1 MNAANLNQVALISF
15 AHCERPISFQNRC
28 ILLLLKVFLS
38 VKESLDAIRFSHTPR
53 WSFKSLTP
61 HIKMAEACLCSVMSG
76 AGQTFELPRLL
87 LSAEGNHMTLFAQS
101 LGVSAILSSV
111 KMKKKG
117 RQPVN
122 SKRIPFFS
130 SKQTLP
136 LQSKQPHRAMF
147 YLRAVFKVPL
157 KWRLE
162 PTTLMIQGF

>member
-111 KMKKKG
+111 KMKKRKTT
-117 RQPVN
+117 
-122 SKRIPFFS
+122 
-130 SKQTLP
+130 SKQQTHSFFFLLNRHCP
-136 LQSKQPHRAMF
+136 CSQNS
-147 YLRAVFKVPL
+147 
-157 KWRLE
+157 
-162 PTTLMIQGF
+162 PTELCFI